1 MVGYK
6 DDHSDHDEAFS
17 RLLHT
22 ACINN
27 VKLNYDKLQYKQ
39 TQVDFFGETYTT
51 DGHRPSSDKVQA
63 ISCMPQPLNK
73 KELQSFIGMVNYLS
87 KFTPRLSE
95 LAGCLCDLIH
105 VNVPY
110 QWGPEHSEAFNSIK
124 QEIVQAPVLKYYD
137 SKKPTV
143 LQTDA
148 SAKG

>member
-6 DDHSDHDEAFS
+6 DDRSDHDEAFS

-22 ACINN
+22 AHINN

-73 KELQSFIGMVNYLS
+73 KQLQSFIGMVNYLS
-87 KFTPRLSE
+87 KFTPRQSE
-95 LAGCLCDLIH
+95 LAECLRDLIH

-110 QWGPEHSEAFNSIK
+110 QWGPEAFKSIK
-124 QEIVQAPVLKYYD
+124 QGIVQAPVLKYYMILGNQPCCKLMPVQKD
-137 SKKPTV
+137 
-143 LQTDA
+143 
-148 SAKG
+148 